1 MIATAQVS
9 ETIYRLDGPL
19 RWAVGEANEL
29 MRKTRVHVGATVLDV
44 GAGTG
49 YLSIPLARVV
59 GESGRV
65 HSLDASPDLLL
76 ALKEKTLRHGYE
88 RRIVLTHGSALRLNY
103 PDGLF
108 DFVFSS
114 YTLHELED
122 PLPALREMRR
132 VLKPLGQVAISDY
145 RRIDDEKRR
154 DEIESWYSRQ
164 ADQHGATE
172 SHLRFSLEAMEGMLL
187 SAGFTDIQLST
198 WLDFHMHAV
207 ATKLD

>member
-1 MIATAQVS
+1 MSATAHIS

-29 MRKTRVHVGATVLDV
+29 IRKTRLHPGVTVLDV

-59 GESGRV
+59 GESGSV
-65 HSLDASPDLLL
+65 HSFDASPELLSVL
-76 ALKEKTLRHGYE
+76 GEKAARQGYARRITLRQGPAE
-88 RRIVLTHGSALRLNY
+88 RLSY
-103 PDGLF
+103 PDGFF

-122 PLPALREMRR
+122 PMPALREMHR
-132 VLKPLGQVAISDY
+132 VLKPLGEVAISDY
-145 RRIDDEKRR
+145 RRIEDEGRR
-154 DEIESWYSRQ
+154 SEIEGWYARQ
-164 ADQHGATE
+164 ADQHGDRE
-172 SHLRFSLEAMEGMLL
+172 SHLRFSLQAMESMLAC
-187 SAGFTDIQLST
+187 AGFRDIQLST

-207 ATKLD
+207 ATKID